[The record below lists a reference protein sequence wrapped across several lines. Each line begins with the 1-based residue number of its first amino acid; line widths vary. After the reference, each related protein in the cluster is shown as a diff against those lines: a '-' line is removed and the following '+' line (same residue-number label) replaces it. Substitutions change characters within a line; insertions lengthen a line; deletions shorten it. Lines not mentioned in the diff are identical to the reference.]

1 MKKVSLILILLFT
14 SGCSFNGIMPQT
26 YDDETLTKSE
36 ADISDY
42 QSAHLINTEDID
54 ERYPFTL
61 SEEVLGKSDLEGEG
75 TTISPGT
82 YTAGEDIEPGEYS
95 LEIAAM
101 DAGGITVSDSSGV
114 RLLELAVNYNL
125 NQAVVDLKE
134 GFEIEFK
141 ARSGTLTLEPAVD
154 RDTGN
159 EVIYLPAGMTEAGV
173 DIPEGSYYL
182 ISGFLPLMRSDGHS
196 EVYVNYE
203 GRFAGQ
209 DQLDALLEENSAEKD
224 DIQLVELYDGD
235 MIVSEE
241 EVILK
246 KE

>member
-1 MKKVSLILILLFT
+1 M
-14 SGCSFNGIMPQT
+14 
-26 YDDETLTKSE
+26 
-36 ADISDY
+36 
-42 QSAHLINTEDID
+42 
-54 ERYPFTL
+54 
-61 SEEVLGKSDLEGEG
+61 
-75 TTISPGT
+75 
-82 YTAGEDIEPGEYS
+82 
-95 LEIAAM
+95 
-101 DAGGITVSDSSGV
+101 
-114 RLLELAVNYNL
+114 
-125 NQAVVDLKE
+125 
-134 GFEIEFK
+134 
-141 ARSGTLTLEPAVD
+141 TLEPAGD
-154 RDTGN
+154 IDTGN

-182 ISGFLPLMRSDGHS
+182 ISGFLPLMRSDSHS